1 MMLRIQIAK
10 LKARQYLLRA
20 NLPNLML
27 TKISHYTI
35 ANQDIAHLKY
45 SPMLAQSYASH
56 CLHLPSASQKAD
68 LCIKLNG
75 SACE

>member
-1 MMLRIQIAK
+1 MVLRIQIAK

-20 NLPNLML
+20 NSPNLML
-27 TKISHYTI
+27 PKISRYMI

-68 LCIKLNG
+68 LCIKL
-75 SACE
+75 